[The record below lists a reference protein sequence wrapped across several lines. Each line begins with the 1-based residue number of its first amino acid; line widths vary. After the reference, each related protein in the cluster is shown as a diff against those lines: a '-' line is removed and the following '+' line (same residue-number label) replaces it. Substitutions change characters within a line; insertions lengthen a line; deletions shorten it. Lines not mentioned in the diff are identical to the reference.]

1 MVVGAIPR
9 TWSVLKFDF
18 DVDSAMSPPEQYAQ
32 TAPADKTR
40 AAAMYRMYD
49 VSGQSI

>member
-1 MVVGAIPR
+1 MVVGEIPR
-9 TWSVLKFDF
+9 TWPVLKFDF
-18 DVDSAMSPPEQYAQ
+18 DVDSCLLLNNMRKLHQQ
-32 TAPADKTR
+32 TETR